1 MRPRIEADPAPLPG
15 AFDAHTHTWSTPE
28 FDEDY
33 DATMARAWAAGL
45 VGIVEVGVDTAS
57 SEQCLDLAWR
67 DARVHAVV
75 GLHPEYADRLAEE
88 REGIARAASNGAV
101 AIGEIGLDFSRP
113 APAPAQQ
120 AEAFR
125 WQIDL
130 ARERDLP
137 VVIHSRDADEECFA
151 ILDEWARRVGRYL
164 GAGREIGMMHCYA
177 GDAALAAR
185 YLDIGFLISVP
196 GTVTF
201 PNNPQGQEVARA
213 VPLAGMLIETDSPY
227 LTPAP
232 HRGRRNEPAY
242 VVETARFV
250 ANLKGV
256 SPEEVAR
263 TTAQNAARFFN
274 LGTLG

>member
-57 SEQCLDLAWR
+57 SEQCL
-67 DARVHAVV
+67 
-75 GLHPEYADRLAEE
+75 
-88 REGIARAASNGAV
+88 
-101 AIGEIGLDFSRP
+101 
-113 APAPAQQ
+113 
-120 AEAFR
+120 
-125 WQIDL
+125 DL